1 RRHPHVFGDQRA
13 KDAEEVLKHWHQIK
27 AQERRAKAAG
37 SPAEQ
42 LPESAL
48 NGVPRTLPSTLQA
61 LQLTKQAART
71 GFDWPDVAGILDKI
85 QEEIAELRCEL
96 PVPES
101 AKTEEEVGDLLFAA
115 VNLARFLKIDPE
127 IALKNANAK
136 FIGRFR
142 EMERVAAAMG
152 RKFPEL

>member
-1 RRHPHVFGDQRA
+1 GSVRSARCSGERGRREVCRRNGRSAATNCVPVPDRHRAGPLYRVRRHSRGPREDGPAPPARLWRPA
-13 KDAEEVLKHWHQIK
+13 RKRRRGGAEALHQIK

-85 QEEIAELRCEL
+85 QEEIAELR
-96 PVPES
+96 
-101 AKTEEEVGDLLFAA
+101 
-115 VNLARFLKIDPE
+115 
-127 IALKNANAK
+127 
-136 FIGRFR
+136 
-142 EMERVAAAMG
+142 
-152 RKFPEL
+152 